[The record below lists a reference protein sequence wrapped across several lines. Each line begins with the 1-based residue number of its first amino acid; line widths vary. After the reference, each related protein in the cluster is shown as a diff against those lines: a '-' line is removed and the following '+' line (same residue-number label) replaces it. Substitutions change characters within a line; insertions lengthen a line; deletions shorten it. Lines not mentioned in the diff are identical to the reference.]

1 MIIHRKIGPSY
12 HHKPIVQGVNY
23 SPLMVESKEETL
35 VKEERYLKAIL
46 VAVPL
51 QSSFGD

>member
-1 MIIHRKIGPSY
+1 MIMHREIGQIY

-35 VKEERYLKAIL
+35 VKEERWPEVIL
-46 VAVPL
+46 AAVPPPIFL
-51 QSSFGD
+51 